1 MEIFIFIVVIKS
13 VLVIKVIEKLSNSGP
28 LSSLFILNILANE
41 SNITI
46 LSVTYLSLRGTNML
60 GQSPWRLNIYKF
72 VQNGCLQWPIREKA
86 LMRIY
91 TIFPSFSFISG
102 HKKIFWLLPFIKYF
116 IWGHMWS
123 SIKYVRIIS

>member
-60 GQSPWRLNIYKF
+60 GQSP
-72 VQNGCLQWPIREKA
+72 
-86 LMRIY
+86 
-91 TIFPSFSFISG
+91 
-102 HKKIFWLLPFIKYF
+102 
-116 IWGHMWS
+116 
-123 SIKYVRIIS
+123 